1 MFIQQNKRTTP
12 HQLGDGSQTL
22 LTVKSLKLKKKYKKK
37 RPLLNGK
44 VQPEKDRKSKKGAK
58 KPFMIGGEPLT
69 LTKADGSIIV
79 LNRRK

>member
-1 MFIQQNKRTTP
+1 
-12 HQLGDGSQTL
+12 
-22 LTVKSLKLKKKYKKK
+22 
-37 RPLLNGK
+37 

-69 LTKADGSIIV
+69 LTKSDGSIIV